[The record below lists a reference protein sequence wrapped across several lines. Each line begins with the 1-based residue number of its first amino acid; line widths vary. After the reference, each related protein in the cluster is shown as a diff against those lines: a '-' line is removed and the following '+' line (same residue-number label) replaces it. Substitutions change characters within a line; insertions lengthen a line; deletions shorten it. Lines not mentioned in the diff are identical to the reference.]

1 MKTAH
6 QPHPPAIPAA
16 GASAVAAEE
25 AVTRPPGTKPSPGYL
40 RSFLELMK
48 MRMVLNILLTTG
60 VGFWLASPAEFDW
73 ASLWQTLLGT
83 GILAVG
89 AFALNQAM
97 EKEYDKRMERTRGR
111 PIPTE
116 RIGQG
121 AAYVFGALC
130 LVAGTL
136 HLWVRINALTA
147 VLGALTLIL
156 YAAVYTPMK
165 RWSSLNTLV
174 GAIPGALPPLMGWT
188 AAQGSL
194 GLGGLVLAAILFFW
208 QMPHFLALA
217 WMYRQ
222 DYAQGGFKM
231 LSVTDPTGE
240 ALFRHAVLQTLIL
253 LLVSL
258 FPYFFGLAG
267 TWYLMSALVAGG
279 YFLLA
284 AFALSRRR
292 TRDAARNLFYV
303 SLAYLPAVLLAL
315 AFDRT
320 LRFV

>member
-1 MKTAH
+1 MKS
-6 QPHPPAIPAA
+6 AA
-16 GASAVAAEE
+16 ALPDIQDSPLAENPSSP
-25 AVTRPPGTKPSPGYL
+25 TQGSTPTKGTV
-40 RSFLELMK
+40 RSFVELMK
-48 MRMVLNILLTTG
+48 FRMVLNILLTTF
-60 VGFWLASPAEFDW
+60 VGYWLGATAEMDW
-73 ASLWQTLLGT
+73 GLLGQTLFGT
-83 GILAVG
+83 GILAMG

-121 AAYVFGALC
+121 AAYAFGTLC
-130 LVAGTL
+130 LLAGTAQL
-136 HLWVRINALTA
+136 AWKVNVLTA
-147 VLGALTLIL
+147 ALGAATLIL

-188 AAQGSL
+188 AVQGSL

-217 WMYRQ
+217 WMYKG

-231 LSVTDPTGE
+231 LSVTDPSGE
-240 ALFRHAVLQTLIL
+240 ALFRHAVVQTLIL
-253 LLVSL
+253 ILVSL

-267 TWYLMSALVAGG
+267 TWYLLSAVLAGG
-279 YFLLA
+279 YILLA
-284 AFALSRRR
+284 SVSLSRQQSRE
-292 TRDAARNLFYV
+292 AARRLFLV
-303 SLAYLPAVLLAL
+303 SLAYLPVVLLVL

-320 LRFV
+320 LHFV